1 MAMEGTRLRRDV
13 TLPSQPTKWR
23 GEQRRVGR
31 KPQARML
38 TIARLSQLAAHK
50 LADEAHVRAGY
61 YKEQLRQLEARQAEI
76 QTSLHAAKLSRKRFA
91 KFQAEVNGHFQC
103 PRCWIN
109 EATRSRLD
117 PVPGTSGEDIFRCN
131 ECHFEISTSA

>member
-1 MAMEGTRLRRDV
+1 
-13 TLPSQPTKWR
+13 
-23 GEQRRVGR
+23 
-31 KPQARML
+31 ML

-50 LADEAHVRAGY
+50 LADEARVRADY
-61 YKEQLRQLEARQAEI
+61 YKEQLRQLQARQAEI
-76 QTSLHAAKLSRKRFA
+76 QTTLDAANRSRKRFA

-117 PVPGTSGEDIFRCN
+117 PVPGTSGEEIFRCV